1 MQGESLYTAH
11 GKLLLTGEYAV
22 MDGALALA
30 LPTQLGQ
37 RMSVRPTDKKE
48 VFFRSLTSEGKVWFE
63 QVLFQGIQHPIAQ
76 PLEQLLQEA
85 QRLNPSFLS
94 EQGAWV
100 ETQLEFPQYWGLGS
114 SSTLVTMIAQWA
126 GVDPYQLLKASFG
139 GSGYDIACAE
149 ANSPILYHLQ
159 EGAPRSYPIYYK
171 PTFASQLFFVYLNQK
186 QNSREGIALYRAIK
200 KKKEALI
207 QQITTLTEYIYRT
220 TTIDEFCL
228 LIEAHE
234 ALLATYLQLPTVKER
249 LFKDFQGTLKSLGAW
264 GGDFILAI
272 AEAPY
277 VQAYFTSRGFNT
289 IIPFDQM
296 VLITDREPVLPP
308 SH

>member
-126 GVDPYQLLKASFG
+126 GVDLISFSRLALG
-139 GSGYDIACAE
+139 GVVMI
-149 ANSPILYHLQ
+149 
-159 EGAPRSYPIYYK
+159 
-171 PTFASQLFFVYLNQK
+171 
-186 QNSREGIALYRAIK
+186 
-200 KKKEALI
+200 
-207 QQITTLTEYIYRT
+207 
-220 TTIDEFCL
+220 
-228 LIEAHE
+228 
-234 ALLATYLQLPTVKER
+234 
-249 LFKDFQGTLKSLGAW
+249 
-264 GGDFILAI
+264 
-272 AEAPY
+272 
-277 VQAYFTSRGFNT
+277 
-289 IIPFDQM
+289 
-296 VLITDREPVLPP
+296 
-308 SH
+308 

>member
-37 RMSVRPTDKKE
+37 SMSVRPTDKKE
-48 VFFRSLTSEGKVWFE
+48 VFFRSLTSEGRVWFE

-114 SSTLVTMIAQWA
+114 SSTLITMIAQWA
-126 GVDPYQLLKASFG
+126 EVDPYQLLKASFG

-159 EGAPRSYPIYYK
+159 EGTPRSYPIYYK
-171 PTFASQLFFVYLNQK
+171 PAFASQLFFVYLNQK

-200 KKKEALI
+200 KKKDALI
-207 QQITTLTEYIYRT
+207 QQITTLTENIYRT

-272 AEAPY
+272 GEPLY
-277 VQAYFTSRGFNT
+277 IQEYFTSRGFDT
-289 IIPFDQM
+289 VIPFDQM